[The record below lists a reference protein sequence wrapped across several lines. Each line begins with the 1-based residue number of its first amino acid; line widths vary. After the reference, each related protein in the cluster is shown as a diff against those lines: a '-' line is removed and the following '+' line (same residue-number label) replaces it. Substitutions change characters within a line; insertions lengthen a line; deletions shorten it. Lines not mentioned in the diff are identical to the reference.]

1 MMDSKPSVY
10 LIDDDPGVQ
19 DAMRRLLKS
28 VGLPLHTFT
37 TAQEFLEKYDPESNV
52 GCLILDIRMPGM
64 SGLELQQRLRER
76 GDDVPIII
84 VSAHAD
90 VPMTVRAIKAGAL
103 DFLEKPYNE
112 QVLLDRIQEGIAQN
126 SKRRNEQTE
135 RTEVEARMEKLTPRE
150 TEVLNLLVSGKPNKK
165 IAEELTISRK
175 TLDIHR
181 GKVLQKMEAETVA
194 DLVRLVYKVRYPNAP
209 AVTVAPAPAPAPAPT
224 AN

>member
-1 MMDSKPSVY
+1 MDSKPSVF
-10 LIDDDPGVQ
+10 LIDDDPGIQ

-28 VGLPLHTFT
+28 IGLPLYTFT
-37 TAQEFLEKYDPESNV
+37 TAQEFLEKYDPETNV

-76 GDDVPIII
+76 GDDIPIII

-112 QVLLDRIQEGIAQN
+112 QVLLDRIQEGIQYN
-126 SKRRNEQTE
+126 MKRRGEQGE
-135 RTEVEARMEKLTPRE
+135 RVEIEKRMEDLTPRE
-150 TEVLNLLVSGKPNKK
+150 TEVLDLLVSGKPNKT
-165 IAEELTISRK
+165 IAEDLNISRK

-181 GKVLQKMEAETVA
+181 GKVLQKMKAETVA
-194 DLVRLVYKVRYPNAP
+194 DLVRMVYKVRNKNLLVPP
-209 AVTVAPAPAPAPAPT
+209 II
-224 AN
+224 